1 MLTYLNALAH
11 VFHDYKLLHLIVAVF
26 TSAYNTLDR
35 LYAVLSDNIYSN
47 SCGWIQMYP
56 PKYEVYT
63 IT

>member
-47 SCGWIQMYP
+47 SCG
-56 PKYEVYT
+56 
-63 IT
+63 